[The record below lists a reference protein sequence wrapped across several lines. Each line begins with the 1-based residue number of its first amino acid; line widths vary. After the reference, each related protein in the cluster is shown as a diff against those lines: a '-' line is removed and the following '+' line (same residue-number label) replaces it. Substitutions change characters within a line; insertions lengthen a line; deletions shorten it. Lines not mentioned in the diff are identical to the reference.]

1 MVSMLAVGILIASI
15 AIISMQTTTRTSS
28 PNGDTHIK
36 NRRGPGSISRQRVA
50 MVLGVCVGTDSS
62 ECAMPEA
69 PYETDDIAFSDED
82 GNEIDGILGKREGN
96 RVNGMVNGISSDE
109 EAMFAG
115 TERSRRRGV
124 GYGVFEREKMSV
136 GNDSVWF

>member
-1 MVSMLAVGILIASI
+1 
-15 AIISMQTTTRTSS
+15 
-28 PNGDTHIK
+28 
-36 NRRGPGSISRQRVA
+36 
-50 MVLGVCVGTDSS
+50 
-62 ECAMPEA
+62 MPEA

-115 TERSRRRGV
+115 TGDRDEGRWIWCFRTRKDVRWKR
-124 GYGVFEREKMSV
+124 FSV
-136 GNDSVWF
+136 VLAGQ